1 MTIILLVLNLI
12 TNSIYQIQTTDSGK
26 CQYQNST
33 EFVIMDEENM

>member
-12 TNSIYQIQTTDSGK
+12 TNSMYTVHTTDSGK
-26 CQYQNST
+26 NQYQNSS